1 MNGTTL
7 LGMLKVNLREEEK
20 QYQIALKNGKDFT
33 DLKAIQNKIRE
44 IQNQIKIEQGHLK
57 LPDE

>member
-7 LGMLKVNLREEEK
+7 LGMLTINLREEEK